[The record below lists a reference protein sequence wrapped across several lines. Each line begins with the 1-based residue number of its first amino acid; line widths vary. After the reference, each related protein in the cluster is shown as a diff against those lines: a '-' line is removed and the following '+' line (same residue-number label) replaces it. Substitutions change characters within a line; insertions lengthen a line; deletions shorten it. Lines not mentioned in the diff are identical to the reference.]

1 MKVYLCYQ
9 QGNVEINWDLP
20 FFPRTGEYIST
31 IELLSEKEFKK
42 LGATRDYL

>member
-20 FFPRTGEYIST
+20 FFPRTGESA
-31 IELLSEKEFKK
+31 
-42 LGATRDYL
+42 G